1 MASAF
6 KLKRLFLSCL
16 LPASLAA
23 APAYSQPLPW
33 ERGATGL
40 ALALRRLPVTGRVL
54 YVTAHP
60 DDEPNGFLVR
70 LARGL
75 GVRTALLTL
84 TRGDGGQNAIGPE
97 LFEALGVL
105 RSEELMALHRYDGAL
120 QYFGRPYEFGYSF
133 SVEETFARWGREESL
148 ADVVRVVRA
157 FRPDVILTLPLESP
171 GGGQHHQAAAQLA
184 RAAFRA
190 AADAARFPEQLRA
203 GLRPWQARMLYQ
215 STGVGGEADRGASP
229 SAAGLLRV
237 PVGVY
242 DPVLGMTWQQ
252 LGAIGRS
259 RHRSQSAAQVG
270 PGPNPA
276 ELVLSLVDS
285 EPPFAGPVGDVFDGV
300 DVSLCGLLRFASG
313 DTGVQAA
320 LSAGLEALAAQVQAA
335 HDAFD
340 LRATGRTR
348 PHLAAALGRL
358 RALRELAAGS
368 RLAEPGRADLL
379 DRLASEEQE
388 LEAALTLAQALVVEA
403 LADDDLV
410 EPGQAFGVSVTLWN
424 QGDAAVEAAD
434 IALDVPKDWSAVR
447 QEGEAGAVAAGG
459 SRRFRYTVTVAS
471 NARVS
476 QPYWRRRPGADRY
489 DLEVLEHESLPWSPP
504 DVVARVRYQAGGA
517 EASCEEPAVVR
528 YPGRFVGGE
537 RQKLVKVVP
546 ALSLRLSPEV
556 AVFPRGAGGRPAREL
571 RVALVSS
578 AKGAVEPVVRL
589 RAPAG
594 FRVEPGEAR
603 VRLRGEGEQATLR
616 FRVEAPAQLPG
627 GTARI
632 EAVASLAGRE
642 YREGVQAI
650 AYDHVEERHLLRPA
664 AATALSLP
672 VRVAAEASVGYV
684 EGVGD
689 EVPEAIRQLGLPL
702 RLLDEEDL
710 TAGDLTRLSTIV
722 LGVRAYFAR
731 ADLRSSHERLM
742 RWVEQGG
749 NLVVQYQRSEFNPAS
764 ADAPSPYAPYPA
776 RVSARRVTDETAP
789 VQILVPLAPVLR
801 SPNAI
806 SEDDWK
812 GWVQERGIQFLDARD
827 SRYLELL
834 ATADPFPA
842 NPGVQKGALVEAR
855 VGKGTWTYVGLGLFR
870 QLPAG
875 TPGAFRLL
883 ANLVSRPRGR

>member
-6 KLKRLFLSCL
+6 KLKRLFPSCL
-16 LPASLAA
+16 LLAGLAA
-23 APAYSQPLPW
+23 APASSQPLPW
-33 ERGATGL
+33 EQGATGL
-40 ALALRRLPVTGRVL
+40 ALALRRLSTTARVL

-60 DDEPNGFLVR
+60 DDEHNGFLVR
-70 LARGL
+70 LARGQ

-105 RSEELMALHRYDGAL
+105 RSEELMAAHRYDGAL

-133 SVEETFARWGREESL
+133 SVEETFARWGREASL

-157 FRPDVILTLPLESP
+157 FRPDVILSLPLEAP

-184 RAAFRA
+184 REAFRA
-190 AADAARFPEQLRA
+190 SADPERFPEQRQA
-203 GLRPWQARMLYQ
+203 GLRPWQARTLYQ
-215 STGVGGEADRGASP
+215 TTGVGGDPDRGVSP
-229 SAAGLLRV
+229 AAAELRV

-259 RHRSQSAAQVG
+259 RHRSQGAVQVG
-270 PGPNPA
+270 PGPGPA

-285 EPPFAGPVGDVFDGV
+285 EPALAGPLGDVFDGV
-300 DVSLCGLLRFASG
+300 DVSLRGLLRFASG
-313 DTGVQAA
+313 DTAAQAR
-320 LSAGLEALAAQVQAA
+320 LSVGLEALTAQVQTA

-340 LRATGRTR
+340 LRAAGRAR

-358 RALRELAAGS
+358 RALRDLAAAS
-368 RLAEPGRADLL
+368 LLAEPGRAELL

-434 IALDVPKDWSAVR
+434 VALDVPKDWSAAR
-447 QEGEAGAVAAGG
+447 QEGEAGAVAAGA
-459 SRRFRYTVTVAS
+459 SRRFRYTVSVAA
-471 NARVS
+471 NARAS
-476 QPYWRRRPGADRY
+476 QPYWRRRPAADRY
-489 DLEVLEHESLPWSPP
+489 DLDVPEHESLPWSPP
-504 DVVARVRYQAGGA
+504 DVVARVRYQADGA
-517 EASCEEPAVVR
+517 EARCEVPAVVR
-528 YPGRFVGGE
+528 YPGRLVGGE

-546 ALSLRLSPEV
+546 ALSLRLAPEV
-556 AVFPRGAGGRPAREL
+556 AVFPQGAGGRPTREF
-571 RVALVSS
+571 RVVLVSS
-578 AKGAVEPVVRL
+578 AKRAVEPVVRL

-594 FRVEPGEAR
+594 FRVEPAEAR
-603 VRLRGEGEQATLR
+603 VRLGGEGEQATLR
-616 FRVEAPAQLPG
+616 FRLEAPAQLG
-627 GTARI
+627 AGTARI
-632 EAVASLAGRE
+632 EAVASLADKE

-664 AATALSLP
+664 AATALFLP
-672 VRVAAEASVGYV
+672 VRVARGASVGYV

-702 RLLDEEDL
+702 RLLGEEDL

-722 LGVRAYFAR
+722 LGIRAYFAR

-749 NLVVQYQRSEFNPAS
+749 NLVVQYQRSEFNPGS

-776 RVSARRVTDETAP
+776 RVSTRRVTD
-789 VQILVPLAPVLR
+789 
-801 SPNAI
+801 
-806 SEDDWK
+806 
-812 GWVQERGIQFLDARD
+812 
-827 SRYLELL
+827 
-834 ATADPFPA
+834 
-842 NPGVQKGALVEAR
+842 
-855 VGKGTWTYVGLGLFR
+855 
-870 QLPAG
+870 
-875 TPGAFRLL
+875 
-883 ANLVSRPRGR
+883 